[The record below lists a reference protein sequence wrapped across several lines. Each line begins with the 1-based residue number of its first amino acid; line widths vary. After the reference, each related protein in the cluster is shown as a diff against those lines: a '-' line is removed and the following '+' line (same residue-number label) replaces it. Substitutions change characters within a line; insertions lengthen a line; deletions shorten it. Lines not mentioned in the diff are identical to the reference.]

1 MDEATLARLMGTYG
15 APVTANNANK
25 AREFFASNP
34 DYAERRANGMR
45 GSIQEDNTDL
55 LGPMLEKIVQ
65 ETTGPAPAPA
75 GNVEVGPIEKAP
87 VQQAAPRQAPAAPV
101 AAPNRQANYGM
112 QDPPGAVNSLDPQ
125 VSNASPDQGK
135 SYWNDILMSLLGL
148 TSVAGVA
155 AMNRAPKAVP
165 RAVGEGGV
173 LLENPYPNG
182 QKRIGYQYKLTDQ
195 SPQKL
200 LENPYPNEQK
210 RIGYQYKLTDQSPP
224 KMPSGAPELDQN
236 GLNVERTKMLQPE
249 IDAENQTLARS
260 ANLREQI
267 RKQVLL
273 KKAQGALGRR

>member
-75 GNVEVGPIEKAP
+75 PAGNVEVGPIEKAP

-135 SYWNDILMSLLGL
+135 SYWSDILMSLLGL

-182 QKRIGYQYKLTDQ
+182 QKRIGYQD
-195 SPQKL
+195 
-200 LENPYPNEQK
+200 
-210 RIGYQYKLTDQSPP
+210 KLTDQSPP

-249 IDAENQTLARS
+249 IDAENQALARS
-260 ANLREQI
+260 ANLQEQM
-267 RKQVLL
+267 RKRVLL